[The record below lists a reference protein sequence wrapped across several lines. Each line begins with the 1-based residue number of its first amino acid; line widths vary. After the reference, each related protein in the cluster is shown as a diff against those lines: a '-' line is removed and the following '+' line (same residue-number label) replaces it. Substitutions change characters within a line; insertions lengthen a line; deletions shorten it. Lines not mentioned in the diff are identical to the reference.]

1 MKFYT
6 LLHRPPLDKVC
17 SQLVTSWFLQ
27 DCECTTIKP
36 HRVQQSLG
44 VFFLSFK
51 SFTIKNS
58 YESGACQ
65 CDNAAKS
72 FPQTHCK
79 RQ

>member
-27 DCECTTIKP
+27 DCECTTINHTEFSSHFCP
-36 HRVQQSLG
+36 SE
-44 VFFLSFK
+44 
-51 SFTIKNS
+51 FTIKNS

-65 CDNAAKS
+65 CDNTAS
-72 FPQTHCK
+72 RFSPNSL
-79 RQ
+79 